1 MSTRIQSTVGTPFG
15 IDLDA
20 TPSSGY
26 LWSPQALPYGVE
38 MVDSRFSSPGG
49 APPGAQGRQHF
60 MLRTTQTGHYRIDF
74 TLKREWETQ
83 PIATHTVSVIA
94 H

>member
-1 MSTRIQSTVGTPFG
+1 MSTRIQTPVGTPFC

-26 LWSPQALPYGVE
+26 LWSLPALPYGVE
-38 MVDSRFSSPGG
+38 RVDSSVIPPGG
-49 APPGAQGRQHF
+49 APPGALGRQHF
-60 MLRTTQTGHYRIDF
+60 VLRTTQAGHYRVDF
-74 TLKREWETQ
+74 LLKREWETQ